1 MTPKVLAYHLE
12 GPCVPLV
19 VRVPQVENHWF
30 NIMKGRDLEKGNSA
44 VNKDEEHCKNSLS
57 FEISLVYSMI
67 LFSHMKKL
75 SRNVKLKSEKIERS
89 RAEGKN
95 ERERERERENEK

>member
-1 MTPKVLAYHLE
+1 MTPKVLVYHLE

-75 SRNVKLKSEKIERS
+75 PRNVKLKSEKNREVTCGGKERK
-89 RAEGKN
+89 RERK
-95 ERERERERENEK
+95 RERE